1 MISKAPARICLFGDH
16 QDYLGLPVIACA
28 INKYM
33 VVEGVP
39 NNTNYLLFTL
49 IDFDQV
55 IKINIDEDFSVL
67 KKGDHIRYVI
77 KTLKKN
83 NIKIDK
89 GYDIKISSDIFIN
102 AGISSSSALNVA
114 LIGFFLKIF
123 DSKKSSEEFVAEL
136 AYQSEV
142 VEQGGSGGR
151 MDQYSVS
158 IGNTIFLET
167 KNAFSYKKISNPFKN
182 FIIANSGVMK
192 KTDLVLKNLKNK
204 TICSIDNIRLNNPN
218 FRLSE
223 ISVNDVCKYENQMNK
238 TSFKYFKAAV
248 ENHSITQAAYIELK
262 KRNPNLNKLG
272 ILMNRHHNILKND
285 LSITVPLID
294 KMIDLAIENGAYG
307 AKIIGSGGGGSIL
320 ILSNEKDENRIID
333 AMYNIGAKEVVKA
346 NVSSG
351 IFSL

>member
-33 VVEGVP
+33 LVEGVP
-39 NNTNYLLFTL
+39 NNTNYLLFSL
-49 IDFDQV
+49 IDIDQV
-55 IKINIDEDFSVL
+55 IKINLNEDFSVL
-67 KKGDHIRYVI
+67 KKGDHIRHVI

-83 NIKIDK
+83 NINIDK

-102 AGISSSSALNVA
+102 AGISSSSALTVA
-114 LIGFFLKIF
+114 LIGFFIKIF
-123 DSKKSSEEFVAEL
+123 DSKKNSEEFVAEL

-151 MDQYSVS
+151 MDQYSIS

-167 KNAFSYKKISNPFKN
+167 KTAFNYKKLNNPFKN
-182 FIIANSGVMK
+182 FIIANSGVKK
-192 KTDLVLKNLKNK
+192 KTDLVLKNLKSK
-204 TICSIDNIRLNNPN
+204 TISSIENIRLNNPN
-218 FRLSE
+218 FNLNE
-223 ISVNDVCKYENQMNK
+223 ISVSDVNKYENQMNK
-238 TSFKYFKAAV
+238 TSFRYFKAAV
-248 ENHSITQAAYIELK
+248 ENHSITQAAFLELK
-262 KRNPNLNKLG
+262 KRNPNLYKLG
-272 ILMNRHHNILKND
+272 VLMNRHHSILKND

-294 KMIDLAIENGAYG
+294 KMIDLAFENGAYG

-320 ILSNEKDENRIID
+320 ILSNEKDENRIIKTL
-333 AMYNIGAKEVVKA
+333 YNAGAKEVTKA
-346 NVSSG
+346 NESRG

>member
-39 NNTNYLLFTL
+39 NNTNYLLFSL

-55 IKINIDEDFSVL
+55 IKIKLDEDFSVI

-89 GYDIKISSDIFIN
+89 GYDIKIRSDIFIN

-123 DSKKSSEEFVAEL
+123 DLKKSSEEFVAEL

-151 MDQYSVS
+151 MDQYSIS
-158 IGNTIFLET
+158 I
-167 KNAFSYKKISNPFKN
+167 
-182 FIIANSGVMK
+182 
-192 KTDLVLKNLKNK
+192 
-204 TICSIDNIRLNNPN
+204 
-218 FRLSE
+218 
-223 ISVNDVCKYENQMNK
+223 
-238 TSFKYFKAAV
+238 
-248 ENHSITQAAYIELK
+248 
-262 KRNPNLNKLG
+262 
-272 ILMNRHHNILKND
+272 
-285 LSITVPLID
+285 
-294 KMIDLAIENGAYG
+294 
-307 AKIIGSGGGGSIL
+307 
-320 ILSNEKDENRIID
+320 
-333 AMYNIGAKEVVKA
+333 
-346 NVSSG
+346 
-351 IFSL
+351 

>member
-1 MISKAPARICLFGDH
+1 
-16 QDYLGLPVIACA
+16 
-28 INKYM
+28 
-33 VVEGVP
+33 
-39 NNTNYLLFTL
+39 
-49 IDFDQV
+49 
-55 IKINIDEDFSVL
+55 
-67 KKGDHIRYVI
+67 
-77 KTLKKN
+77 
-83 NIKIDK
+83 
-89 GYDIKISSDIFIN
+89 
-102 AGISSSSALNVA
+102 
-114 LIGFFLKIF
+114 
-123 DSKKSSEEFVAEL
+123 
-136 AYQSEV
+136 
-142 VEQGGSGGR
+142 
-151 MDQYSVS
+151 
-158 IGNTIFLET
+158 
-167 KNAFSYKKISNPFKN
+167 
-182 FIIANSGVMK
+182 MK

-248 ENHSITQAAYIELK
+248 ENHSITQAAYTELK

>member
-33 VVEGVP
+33 LVEGVP
-39 NNTNYLLFTL
+39 NNTNYLLFSL
-49 IDFDQV
+49 IDIDQV
-55 IKINIDEDFSVL
+55 IKINLNEDFSVL
-67 KKGDHIRYVI
+67 KKGDHIRHVI

-83 NIKIDK
+83 NINIDK

-123 DSKKSSEEFVAEL
+123 DSKKNSEEFVAEL

-151 MDQYSVS
+151 MDQYSIS

-167 KNAFSYKKISNPFKN
+167 KTAFNYKKLNNPFKN
-182 FIIANSGVMK
+182 FIIANSGVKK
-192 KTDLVLKNLKNK
+192 KTDLVLKNLKSK
-204 TICSIDNIRLNNPN
+204 TISSIENIRLNNPN
-218 FRLSE
+218 FNLNE
-223 ISVNDVCKYENQMNK
+223 ISVSDVNKYENQMNK

-248 ENHSITQAAYIELK
+248 ENHSITQAAFLELK
-262 KRNPNLNKLG
+262 KRNPNLYKLG
-272 ILMNRHHNILKND
+272 VLMNRHHSILKND

-294 KMIDLAIENGAYG
+294 KMIDLAFENGAYG

-320 ILSNEKDENRIID
+320 ILSNEKDENRIIG